1 MSFMTITFGVV
12 FQEDGLDK
20 DGVRE
25 DLKQYCPIIDECDG
39 KVTTVDGEEIPSW
52 IFVMRTDNFGTYT
65 RLKLDYNAYDDH
77 FMLFPRAPGD
87 FGKPVKELE
96 RVLI

>member
-20 DGVRE
+20 DAVRE
-25 DLKQYCPIIDECDG
+25 NLKQYCPIIDESDG
-39 KVTTVDGEEIPSW
+39 SIMNVDGEEVPVW

-77 FMLFPRAPGD
+77 FMLFPREPGERRSPFVED
-87 FGKPVKELE
+87 KESA
-96 RVLI
+96 